1 MFPSAQHDAT
11 VSSWVQR
18 RIFSA
23 SQANVILRRSRRIL
37 NKKNRVI
44 LSATKDLKHITNQR
58 HSEAQ
63 PKNLNPQN
71 RVILSATKDLRCF
84 ALLNTIHHI
93 VPLFKRGGT
102 ACSGRFYILYFSILV
117 PLFAPVRGKV
127 TIVTKGLKISIGQR
141 DFNNPLFFYWKRIPN
156 TYKNID
162 NSLFTSY

>member
-44 LSATKDLKHITNQR
+44 LSATKDL
-58 HSEAQ
+58 
-63 PKNLNPQN
+63 
-71 RVILSATKDLRCF
+71 RCF
-84 ALLNTIHHI
+84 ALLNTIHHL